1 MAHLNES
8 FDFNSIATPDVR
20 KAFRGSPSKEF
31 LGAQTKLYKW
41 TEHPLIGPK
50 GITSWWSLV
59 ASFTLKNGTAVPGLQ
74 TLQERGSRLGV
85 HERDYSRV
93 RSAVTDQWNSMRNP
107 LFIELIQPVWT
118 WIGQASGQLANNNE
132 PNVLLIG
139 GSYQV
144 WLPNLTAQYVKQFS
158 ALPHLQAR

>member
-1 MAHLNES
+1 MAHLNEG
-8 FDFNSIATPDVR
+8 FDFNSIAMPDVR
-20 KAFRGSPSKEF
+20 KAFRGLPSKEF

-74 TLQERGSRLGV
+74 TLQERGARLGV

-93 RSAVTDQWNSMRNP
+93 RSAVTEQWNNMRNP
-107 LFIELIQPVWT
+107 LFIELIQPVWA